1 MKRKTISLIAFILAL
16 GTFVVA
22 CSKNS
27 NTPKGPQEVFGTYKG
42 KFTINDKEVNGTLS
56 IHRPGPTTI
65 RVQSFPE
72 GTTIAVMDIVNTKEK
87 IDEINPISEEYAK
100 EHPLVRLLDQNFTTN
115 AKMLQYLI
123 DEKTL
128 TITGLPGKARFTGT
142 KQ

>member
-1 MKRKTISLIAFILAL
+1 MKRKTISLIVLMLIL

-27 NTPKGPQEVFGTYKG
+27 NTPKGPQVVFGTYKG
-42 KFTINDKEVNGTLS
+42 KFTINNKEVNGTLT
-56 IHRPGPTTI
+56 IQRQAPTVI

-87 IDEINPISEEYAK
+87 IDEIDPISEEYAK
-100 EHPLVRLLDQNFTTN
+100 EHNTVRILDQNFTTN

-123 DEKTL
+123 DEKIL
-128 TITGLPGKARFTGT
+128 TITGLPGGAKFTGT